1 MDFLNL
7 SDLHNPDKTTGILL
21 KDTTYIVA
29 SQNQGFQ
36 ETKGRY
42 ELWEKLKDGRLLM
55 VIRWNKKSVLATYI
69 DKEL

>member
-1 MDFLNL
+1 MNFLNL
-7 SDLHNPDKTTGILL
+7 SDLRNPDKTTGILL
-21 KDTTYIVA
+21 NDTTYIAVGE
-29 SQNQGFQ
+29 NQGFQ